1 MKEITISRNIAG
13 LRRRKGITQ
22 EQLASA
28 LNISPQAIS
37 KWETNTSQPDT
48 QILPLI
54 ADFFGVSID
63 YLFYGEELTYDEIY
77 DKVFMK
83 TCAHDQM
90 SKESYEDAH
99 KLFYFAHNGISKGN
113 LFSKGRL
120 YDEPCHISCPNG
132 LSLTSGKGYGA
143 IITRGFFES
152 INEATADFAE
162 TILPVLSVKDCLMV
176 CMAVISMSDISY
188 AELKDKTNFDDER
201 LRKALDQLID
211 AKLVV
216 EKQSKH
222 KSLGYTY
229 DITDVYHTC
238 ICIIIATIEMQRY
251 TLEGINCCMGY
262 GDYPINL

>member
-1 MKEITISRNIAG
+1 
-13 LRRRKGITQ
+13 
-22 EQLASA
+22 
-28 LNISPQAIS
+28 
-37 KWETNTSQPDT
+37 
-48 QILPLI
+48 
-54 ADFFGVSID
+54 
-63 YLFYGEELTYDEIY
+63 
-77 DKVFMK
+77 
-83 TCAHDQM
+83 
-90 SKESYEDAH
+90 
-99 KLFYFAHNGISKGN
+99 
-113 LFSKGRL
+113 
-120 YDEPCHISCPNG
+120 
-132 LSLTSGKGYGA
+132 
-143 IITRGFFES
+143 
-152 INEATADFAE
+152 
-162 TILPVLSVKDCLMV
+162 MV

-262 GDYPINL
+262 GDYPIKF